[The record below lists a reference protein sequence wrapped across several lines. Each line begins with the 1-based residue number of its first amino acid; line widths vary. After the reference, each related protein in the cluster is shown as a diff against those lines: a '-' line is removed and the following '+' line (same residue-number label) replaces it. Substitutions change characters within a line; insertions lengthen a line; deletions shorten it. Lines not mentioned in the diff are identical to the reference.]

1 MGYSAVFNMRLLIW
15 GQIAEILAS
24 PVEEHGASVSDPTR
38 NSVRGFL
45 SPRLEPDPKSISR
58 NP

>member
-1 MGYSAVFNMRLLIW
+1 MGYSAVFKMRLLIW

-38 NSVRGFL
+38 NSVQSFL
-45 SPRLEPDPKSISR
+45 SPRLEPDPESISR